1 VKPDYRPAL
10 RRCVDKKIEKA
21 AAHDNRDLIS
31 ETWLVISVG
40 TGRSPL
46 STLMLPDVLVADVL
60 NALCYAQ
67 LAASEFECACLVLHM
82 NRIVWG
88 WDRPSGWRLLADPDE
103 AERRGT
109 RKRMSDLIF
118 NDIAADFRARTKRP
132 SENPA
137 GWLPGGG
144 TSRPRASQ
152 PQGKTLDSQVS
163 ESYGMPHLNWAKE
176 PDLNFLPFETADLL
190 SAPPIGVYVLF
201 VVSSHGWQT
210 VKVGFGD
217 VTTEIA
223 ADRMNQEL
231 LDFRQ
236 TGKLQVTWAQTTR
249 EQMTGIARHLSDLLQ
264 PKIIMAGLSPH
275 PPIETNVPGSPVI
288 LKPNL

>member
-1 VKPDYRPAL
+1 
-10 RRCVDKKIEKA
+10 
-21 AAHDNRDLIS
+21 
-31 ETWLVISVG
+31 
-40 TGRSPL
+40 
-46 STLMLPDVLVADVL
+46 
-60 NALCYAQ
+60 
-67 LAASEFECACLVLHM
+67 
-82 NRIVWG
+82 
-88 WDRPSGWRLLADPDE
+88 
-103 AERRGT
+103 
-109 RKRMSDLIF
+109 
-118 NDIAADFRARTKRP
+118 
-132 SENPA
+132 
-137 GWLPGGG
+137 
-144 TSRPRASQ
+144 
-152 PQGKTLDSQVS
+152 
-163 ESYGMPHLNWAKE
+163 MPYLNWAKE
-176 PDLNFLPFETADLL
+176 PDLNFLPFETADL
-190 SAPPIGVYVLF
+190 STAPPIGVYVLF
-201 VVSSHGWQT
+201 VVGSLDCQT